1 MTDDIPELSTTDFAR
16 AISAGTRRRLG
27 EGRITSGDDVATI
40 RTFVGLTVEQFAE
53 ATGAT
58 VETVRDWESGKHTLD
73 GPAIRRLALRCG
85 IPAYFWKVS
94 VQRSSRP
101 LTDW

>member
-58 VETVRDWESGKHTLD
+58 VETVRDWESGKPTLD
-73 GPAIRRLALRCG
+73 GPTMRLLRIAVRHPG
-85 IPAYFWKVS
+85 VFLES
-94 VQRSSRP
+94 LRS
-101 LTDW
+101 TV